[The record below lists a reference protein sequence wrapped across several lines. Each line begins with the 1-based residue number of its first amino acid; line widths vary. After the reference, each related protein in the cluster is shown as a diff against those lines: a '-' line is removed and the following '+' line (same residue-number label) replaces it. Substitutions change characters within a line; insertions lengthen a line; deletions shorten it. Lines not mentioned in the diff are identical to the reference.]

1 MFTKQ
6 TAIRFKDILTQQ
18 KKEIEN
24 LLRTLQH
31 VYRSLDNPLMN
42 KEFIEI
48 KQEHEYKL
56 QCITHDMQ
64 LLEKIQTNTDKD
76 AE

>member
-6 TAIRFKDILTQQ
+6 TAERFGNMLTQQ

-24 LLRTLQH
+24 LLRTLNN

-48 KQEHEYKL
+48 KQEHEYRL
-56 QCITHDMQ
+56 QSITQDIQ
-64 LLEKIQTNTDKD
+64 LLEKIQTNIDKS

>member
-6 TAIRFKDILTQQ
+6 NAERFKTMLAQQ
-18 KKEIEN
+18 KKETEN
-24 LLRTLQH
+24 LLQTLNH
-31 VYRSLDNPLMN
+31 VYRSLDNPAEH
-42 KEFIEI
+42 KEFMEI

-56 QCITHDMQ
+56 KCIISDTE
-64 LLEKIQTNTDKD
+64 LLEKIQTNTDKS